1 MPATNATL
9 QVTPSTRARLRAAAH
24 HLIALD
30 PADVRDRSAQE
41 QYRIGAT
48 LWRHASYDRWD
59 SSKGGHAIWRKEA
72 MGPPALHSSP
82 LQARGHWMRAL
93 ACCLRTPAQAKAAAI
108 LWQTDCR
115 TLLVGRAVTPSTYG
129 CARYY
134 DAGSVHSD
142 PRISIKT
149 GKDPRREYPLVLQAM
164 IAAGVRPPTILHWAD
179 GIYRAANDVRTL
191 YKLRMHESCW
201 WRALSARDAR
211 AKLKP
216 SAADRQWPEKAT
228 DLANDLSLQ

>member
-1 MPATNATL
+1 MPATNATP
-9 QVTPSTRARLRAAAH
+9 QVTPSTRARIRAAAH
-24 HLIALD
+24 HLMALD

-41 QYRIGAT
+41 QYRIGVT

-72 MGPPALHSSP
+72 MGPPTLHSSP

-93 ACCLRTPAQAKAAAI
+93 VCCLRTPAQANAAAT
-108 LWQTDCR
+108 LWQVDCR
-115 TLLVGRAVTPSTYG
+115 SALRGRAVTPSVYG

-179 GIYRAANDVRTL
+179 GIYRAANHVRAV
-191 YKLRMHESCW
+191 YKRRMGASL
-201 WRALSARDAR
+201 AASARREQDAR

>member
-1 MPATNATL
+1 MPPTNLSA
-9 QVTPSTRARLRAAAH
+9 PKRARLEAAAH

-30 PADVRDRSAQE
+30 PHEVEQRTAQE

-48 LWRHASYDRWD
+48 LWRHADYDRWD
-59 SSKGGHAIWRKEA
+59 AGKGGHAIWRKEA
-72 MGPPALHSSP
+72 MGPPTLHSSP

-93 ACCLRTPAQAKAAAI
+93 ACCFRTPAQANAAAT

-115 TLLVGRAVTPSTYG
+115 ALLVGCAVTPSTYG

-164 IAAGVRPPTILHWAD
+164 ITAGVRPLTILHWAD
-179 GIYRAANDVRTL
+179 GIYRAANHVRAL
-191 YKLRMHESCW
+191 YKRRMDASL
-201 WRALSARDAR
+201 AASARREQDAR
-211 AKLKP
+211 AAR
-216 SAADRQWPEKAT
+216 SCTEADRQWPEKAT
-228 DLANDLSLQ
+228 DLANDISLQ